1 MRIIY
6 QFKKK
11 KKQVATVN
19 NRRNRILKIMEKWSN
34 RHVIDGYFV
43 LADRDAQVHLFSEIN
58 DDASARLREPF
69 LWIARSAIECSSES
83 ID

>member
-11 KKQVATVN
+11 KKKKVATVN
-19 NRRNRILKIMEKWSN
+19 NQRNRILKIMEKWSN

-43 LADRDAQVHLFSEIN
+43 LADRDASG
-58 DDASARLREPF
+58 APF
-69 LWIARSAIECSSES
+69 Q
-83 ID
+83 